1 MPKRSLKINPGKI
14 TMIIDRPIDVNGYT
28 IENRALLIE
37 KVQNV
42 IEKNYDRATTVGI
55 VPQPLA
61 AKAIQL
67 IPDKA

>member
-1 MPKRSLKINPGKI
+1 
-14 TMIIDRPIDVNGYT
+14 MIIDRPIDVNGYT